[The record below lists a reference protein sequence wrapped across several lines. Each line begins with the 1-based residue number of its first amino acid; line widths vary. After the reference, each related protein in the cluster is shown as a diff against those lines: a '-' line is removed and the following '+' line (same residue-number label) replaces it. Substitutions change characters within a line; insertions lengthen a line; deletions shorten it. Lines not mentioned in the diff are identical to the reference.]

1 MPGLFSAFAT
11 FLLKQF
17 FQNIPMSLQD
27 AATIDGAG
35 RLRIFFSIIL
45 PLSKPALATLA
56 IFAFMFTWNQF
67 LCPLIIILPKK

>member
-1 MPGLFSAFAT
+1 M
-11 FLLKQF
+11 
-17 FQNIPMSLQD
+17 
-27 AATIDGAG
+27 
-35 RLRIFFSIIL
+35 IL